1 MVIDLD
7 GVVKSRV
14 INVYRS
20 FAPQNGN
27 SERRNF
33 QNQLT
38 LIESAIH
45 VENVILLGDFN
56 LNYAKKNDIGYKYDN
71 FFDDFD
77 EVLGN
82 VNLIQLIILI

>member
-20 FAPQNGN
+20 FAPQNGD

-38 LIESAIH
+38 LIESAVH

-56 LNYAKKNDIGYKYDN
+56 LNYAKKMISAINMITFLMILMKY
-71 FFDDFD
+71 
-77 EVLGN
+77 
-82 VNLIQLIILI
+82 